1 MKTKG
6 KGTFAGRRREIK
18 KVFSNL
24 WYMLR
29 FSWGISRS
37 LFFMSAVSVVVR
49 SGSPF
54 IFLILPKYIIDELG
68 GDKRWEV
75 VLTYILLLIGVTAL
89 VKGVQW
95 LVWYLQGESRLVTR
109 YKSNRAFLTMD
120 LQMKYSDFED
130 SSVRDLTARVKNNV
144 SVLTFIEQTIPNFL
158 VDLFQLMGYTYIIL
172 QLHPLILLVIL
183 LIIFVNSKISKRR
196 EKLGYDFQQVLANFS
211 RRAHYVYNSMISFDA
226 GKDIRINKASRWLRD
241 KYRTETD
248 KYMEKFTEKQNR
260 ELRLTVIDSV
270 IASLQAVIMYGY
282 SAYMVAVGKIS
293 VGSFSVYL
301 GAITSFIASFT
312 GTISKCM
319 GIRYWTNFVDDFKK
333 YQEISARTAS
343 ESIDSSITMEDLAEG
358 AGDIEFADVS
368 FRYPGTDTYVL
379 KNVSFK
385 IAHGEKLSIVGY
397 NGAGKSTLIKLLC
410 RLYEPT
416 QGKILYNGID
426 ISTIGYPLY
435 CRLLSVVFQDFQL
448 FPFSVR
454 ENVVL
459 SEDYCEKRLLDA
471 IVNGDLKEKIDA
483 LPHGV
488 ETSISKEFDPQ
499 GIEFSGGEG
508 QKLACARAYYKD
520 APIVIL
526 DEPTASL
533 DPAAESRLYARFNR
547 IMSDKTAIYIS
558 HRLASCRFCDKI
570 AVFAGGE
577 LVEYGT
583 HDQLIAQKGVY
594 EKMFAVQAQYYQKE
608 AAVS

>member
-1 MKTKG
+1 MKG
-6 KGTFAGRRREIK
+6 KGKETLAGRGREIK
-18 KVFSNL
+18 KVFANL
-24 WYMLR
+24 WFMLR

-37 LFFMSAVSVVVR
+37 LFFMTAVSVVVR
-49 SGSPF
+49 SVTPF
-54 IFLILPKYIIDELG
+54 LFLILPKYIIDELS
-68 GDKRWEV
+68 GDRRWEV
-75 VLTYILLLIGVTAL
+75 VLAYILLLIGVTAL
-89 VKGVQW
+89 VKGIHW
-95 LVWYLQGESRLVTR
+95 LVWYLQGEARLVTR

-120 LQMKYSDFED
+120 LHMTYSDFE
-130 SSVRDLTARVKNNV
+130 SSNVRDLTARVKNNV
-144 SVLTFIEQTIPNFL
+144 SVLTFIEQIIPNFL
-158 VDLFQLMGYTYIIL
+158 VDLFQLLGYTYIIL
-172 QLHPLILLVIL
+172 QLHPLILVVIL
-183 LIIFVNSKISKRR
+183 LIIFVNSRISKRR
-196 EKLGYDFQQVLANFS
+196 EKLGYDFQNVLANFS
-211 RRAHYVYNSMISFDA
+211 RRSQYVYNSMISFDA
-226 GKDIRINKASRWLRD
+226 GKDIRINKASQWLRD

-248 KYMEKFTEKQNR
+248 RYLEKFTEKQNR
-260 ELRLTVIDSV
+260 ELRLTIIDNV
-270 IASLQAVIMYGY
+270 IAALQAIVMYGY

-301 GAITSFIASFT
+301 GAITNFITSFT
-312 GTISKCM
+312 GTISKCI
-319 GIRYWTNFVDDFKK
+319 GIRFWSYFVDDFKK
-333 YQEISARTAS
+333 YQEISAGPPA
-343 ESIDSSITMEDLAEG
+343 ESIRSDITMEDLADG
-358 AGDIEFADVS
+358 MGDIEFADVS

-385 IAHGEKLSIVGY
+385 IARGEKLSIVGY

-416 QGKILYNGID
+416 KGKILYNGID
-426 ISTIGYPLY
+426 ISTIDYSLY

-459 SEDYCEKRLLDA
+459 SEKFCEKRFWDA
-471 IVNGDLKEKIDA
+471 VVNGDLKEKIDA
-483 LPHGV
+483 LPYG
-488 ETSISKEFDPQ
+488 EQTSISREFDPA

-526 DEPTASL
+526 DEPTAAL
-533 DPAAESRLYARFNR
+533 DPAAEARLYARFNR
-547 IMSDKTAIYIS
+547 IMTDKTAIYIS

-583 HDQLIAQKGVY
+583 HDALIAKKGEY

>member
-319 GIRYWTNFVDDFKK
+319 GIRYWANFVDDFKK

-426 ISTIGYPLY
+426 ISTIEYPLY